1 MILLMMLLKKQL
13 RNGPKAYKNF
23 LVKKSIN
30 TLKAR
35 RNNLRKATIELY
47 EYLAEQVEIL
57 GSDKK
62 ELIQI
67 EKISTDELKIT
78 LKKVSRK
85 EDIQQVL
92 YERRFYANETKE
104 VRIYG
109 LGGDDIFQISG
120 DESNK
125 IKVRII

>member
-1 MILLMMLLKKQL
+1 MMLLKKQL

-67 EKISTDELKIT
+67 DKISTDELKIT

-85 EDIQQVL
+85 EDIQRVL